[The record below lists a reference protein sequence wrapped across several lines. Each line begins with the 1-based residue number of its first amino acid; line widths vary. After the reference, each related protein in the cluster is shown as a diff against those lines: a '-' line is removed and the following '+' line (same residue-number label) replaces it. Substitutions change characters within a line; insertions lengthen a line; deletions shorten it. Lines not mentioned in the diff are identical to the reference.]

1 MHLCNDGIISRLHP
15 CDITLD
21 LFLLDSE
28 AALETWVIS
37 NGFLIQ
43 DIDKF
48 VSLFLVYA
56 RILVTLATEV
66 FKKLY
71 IIRDDK
77 FIYIL

>member
-1 MHLCNDGIISRLHP
+1 MRYHARFIP
-15 CDITLD
+15 
-21 LFLLDSE
+21 LDSE